1 MNLMI
6 KIENG
11 QPVGHPV
18 FVENF
23 MQSFPGVDPFQN
35 GYAPFER
42 VAAGAVEKYQV
53 ATGNHNYGWV
63 GDVVKDIWETREMTP
78 DERADLDAYE
88 QFQNETE

>member
-23 MQSFPGVDPFQN
+23 TRAFPGIDPFQS
-35 GYAPFER
+35 GYSLFER
-42 VAAGAVEKYQV
+42 VAKNAIPKYQV
-53 ATGNHNYGWV
+53 ATGNHSYGWV